1 MDDTRH
7 DEFLRL
13 YSQHSRRLFDFI
25 SMLVFCTSDADDIF
39 QNVCVVLW
47 KKFDSYDPDGS
58 FYAWACKIAYL
69 EVLHA
74 RRKSKKLRI
83 FSEEVLLGFADDMV
97 ARADDLD
104 ARQHALEH
112 CLAKLR
118 PNDKE
123 LVRERYHLRKLPK
136 EIAAAQGASVHS
148 IYRALVRVHD
158 ALRGCVE
165 STLAKERH
173 A

>member
-1 MDDTRH
+1 MEDLH

-25 SMLVFCTSDADDIF
+25 STLVFCTSDADDIF

-47 KKFDSYDPDGS
+47 KKFDSYDPGGS

-69 EVLHA
+69 EVLYV
-74 RRKSKKLRI
+74 RRRSKKLQV
-83 FSEEVLLGFADDMV
+83 FSEELLLGLADNMI
-97 ARADDLD
+97 ARRDELD
-104 ARQHALEH
+104 ARQNALDN
-112 CLAKLR
+112 CLTKLR
-118 PNDKE
+118 DQDKE
-123 LVRERYHLRKLPK
+123 LVRERYFLRRPPK
-136 EIAAAQGASVHS
+136 EIAAARGASVHS
-148 IYRALVRVHD
+148 VYRALVRVHD